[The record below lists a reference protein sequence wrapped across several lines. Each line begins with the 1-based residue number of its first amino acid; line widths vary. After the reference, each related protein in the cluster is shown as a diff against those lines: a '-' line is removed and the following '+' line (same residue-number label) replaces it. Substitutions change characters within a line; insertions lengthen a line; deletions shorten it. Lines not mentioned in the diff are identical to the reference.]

1 MTIQPAGTE
10 LSYTVT
16 WLDMTERP
24 SYAWPALPATH
35 PATLLHAE
43 RPPVWYFLS
52 LYDAVGRDYAWED
65 MHSEPADSLR
75 AWLAKPE
82 VALYTLMMSG
92 WPQGFFLLD
101 ASAPET
107 TELSYFGLVPE
118 AVGQGLGRYLLRT
131 AILTAW
137 DRDGLKS
144 LTVNTCT
151 LDHPRALQTYQANGF
166 TPVRREDFTR
176 TLTRDRDLSR
186 IPD

>member
-16 WLDMTERP
+16 WLEMTARP
-24 SYAWPALPATH
+24 DYGWPTLPATH
-35 PATLLHAE
+35 PATLLHAVD
-43 RPPVWYFLS
+43 PPAWYFLA

-65 MHSEPADSLR
+65 MHAEDPGELA
-75 AWLAKPE
+75 AWLRKPE
-82 VALYTLMMSG
+82 VSLFTLMMDG
-92 WPQGFFLLD
+92 WPQGVFLLD
-101 ASAPET
+101 AIEPDT
-107 TELSYFGLVPE
+107 TDLCYFGLVPE
-118 AVGQGLGRYLLRT
+118 AVGKGLGKYLLRT

-137 DRDGLKS
+137 DREGIGK

-166 TPVRREDFTR
+166 SPVRRADFTR
-176 TLTRDRDLSR
+176 TLTRHRDLSR